1 MLEPNPL
8 VNISDLENVE
18 WYYGQSVPKIRQLV
32 VNWKT
37 LLYHLNFLLGMLYDF
52 DVLHHFDGN
61 I

>member
-18 WYYGQSVPKIRQLV
+18 WYYGQSVQKIRQLV

-37 LLYHLNFLLGMLYDF
+37 LLLLLQQSSSKKPF
-52 DVLHHFDGN
+52 WR
-61 I
+61 IW